1 MNKPRVVYVYSTTND
16 YMTEEYID
24 IFKDSNAELR
34 QGSLETFYTFVTGN
48 PIQQLDT
55 ETNVTEKHTERN
67 LYVVQ
72 LGNVEGT
79 EQHIFDINDIDE
91 VTSDSLRTLLA
102 SDVTFIAQNAKFEY
116 MILHNT
122 LK

>member
-55 ETNVTEKHTERN
+55 ETNVTEKHTER
-67 LYVVQ
+67 
-72 LGNVEGT
+72 
-79 EQHIFDINDIDE
+79 IC
-91 VTSDSLRTLLA
+91 
-102 SDVTFIAQNAKFEY
+102 
-116 MILHNT
+116 M
-122 LK
+122 